1 MSRGHCVRCGPAV
14 ARRTLFQFHT
24 PSGVIRK
31 CFRCAVRHGPMVS
44 RSAFIALI
52 VGTVLTA
59 INQGDVLFTGHV
71 TVALLWKIPLTYAV
85 PFVVATLGAMTAAK
99 VPHGE

>member
-1 MSRGHCVRCGPAV
+1 MSRGHCVRCGQAF
-14 ARRTLFQFHT
+14 ARSTLFQFHT

-31 CFRCAVRHGPMVS
+31 CFRCAVRHGPTVS
-44 RSAFIALI
+44 RSALIALI

-59 INQGDVLFTGHV
+59 VNQGDVLVTGGV

-85 PFVVATLGAMTAAK
+85 PFAVATLGALGAAK

>member
-1 MSRGHCVRCGPAV
+1 MRLEHCARCGQAF
-14 ARRTLFQFHT
+14 ARSAPFQFQT

-31 CFRCAVRHGPMVS
+31 CLRCAVRHVPVVS
-44 RSAFIALI
+44 RSALIALI